1 MKKTLILA
9 VAVAGGLTF
18 ASNVRAGDVVMSPKA
33 QEQAD
38 SLRTAPGTTPDM
50 LDRSIKS
57 ASPKVVELR
66 ESLRTVPST
75 GPSIDL
81 ASAPRPNLPAK
92 DPSYD
97 VTWRENAMNQS
108 NPQVAPLK

>member
-1 MKKTLILA
+1 MKNTVILA
-9 VAVAGGLTF
+9 VALAGAF
-18 ASNVRAGDVVMSPKA
+18 AFSASAQAGDVLMSPKA

-38 SLRTAPGTTPDM
+38 SLRTVPGMTPDM
-50 LDRSIKS
+50 LNRSIKS

>member
-9 VAVAGGLTF
+9 VAVAGGLAL
-18 ASNVRAGDVVMSPKA
+18 ASSVRAGDAIMSPRA

-38 SLRTAPGTTPDM
+38 SLRTAPGTTPDL

-57 ASPKVVELR
+57 ASPKVIELR

-81 ASAPRPNLPAK
+81 TSAPRPNLAAK
-92 DPSYD
+92 DPNYD
-97 VTWRENAMNQS
+97 TAWHENAMNQS
-108 NPQVAPLK
+108 NPQIAPLK